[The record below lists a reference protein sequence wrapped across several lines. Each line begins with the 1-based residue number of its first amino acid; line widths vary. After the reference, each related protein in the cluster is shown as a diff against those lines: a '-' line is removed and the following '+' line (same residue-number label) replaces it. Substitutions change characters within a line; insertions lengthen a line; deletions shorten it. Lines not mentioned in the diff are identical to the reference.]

1 MMTFAEI
8 VKSLLSS
15 AGSALLAI
23 PGTLIT
29 ETLHSVAR
37 VVRMPIMQII
47 QAKGWLDPDTWS
59 VMDQYCEDLTQ
70 QAKEGKLHDAI
81 GRDKQ
86 IESMMNILTRNGKG
100 NPCVVGDAG
109 VGKTAL
115 VEGLAYRIAQG
126 DVPDSFKN
134 KRIIKVNMVSLIAG
148 KAYNN
153 GAGPVGRMRALF
165 ETAKKDPNIVLFID
179 EFHQIVQC
187 NAAELFKTY
196 IDNGDVKIIAA
207 TTNSEYN
214 EYVSKDPALERRFTK
229 VFVEEPNEIET
240 LKILDGISY
249 KFKENGHIC
258 IPENTLT
265 SVVELTGRYM
275 KDRPFPDKAIDILG
289 LAVRRVDEKNKRLA
303 QPLDIVTVTEKDIQ
317 KEISDA
323 TGIPLGEISEN
334 EGTLLRSLEKRME
347 YYIKGQEEAIKAV
360 SDAIRRSRTG
370 MSDNSKPRASFLFA
384 GTPNVG
390 KTALAQCLGSE
401 LKSCIKIDV
410 GQEFSREFLIN
421 QVRKKPYSAF
431 VFDNLEEASVATLRT
446 ILEILRNGYILDR
459 YGHKTD
465 FTNTMVVITTNIGS
479 KAILDSTDKDDKA
492 VIKKNV
498 LNELN
503 KCLGETFVNQVDDIL
518 VFNKLNSESFKDI
531 IKIFVGSFERDML
544 KQGVKIKVDESVINY
559 ISSVEINH
567 KLGSRQARDII
578 REMLRKPIAKLMIDK
593 KIKPNC
599 TVNCIYTDGKEI
611 EFKIDSKK

>member
-1 MMTFAEI
+1 MTFAKIIE
-8 VKSLLSS
+8 SLLSS

-214 EYVSKDPALERRFTK
+214 EHVSKDPALDRRFTK

-258 IPENTLT
+258 IPQETL
-265 SVVELTGRYM
+265 VAAVELTGRHM
-275 KDRPFPDKAIDILG
+275 NGPFPDKAIDILG

-303 QPLDIVTVTEKDIQ
+303 HPLDIVTVTEKDIQ

-347 YYIKGQEEAIKAV
+347 YYIKGQKEAIKAV

-370 MSDNSKPRASFLFA
+370 MSDNSKPRASFLFV